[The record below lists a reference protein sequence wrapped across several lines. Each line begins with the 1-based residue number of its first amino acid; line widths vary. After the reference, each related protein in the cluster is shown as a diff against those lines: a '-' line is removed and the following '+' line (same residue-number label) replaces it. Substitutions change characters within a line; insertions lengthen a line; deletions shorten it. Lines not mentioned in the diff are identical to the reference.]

1 MTKKLSNLKAP
12 KKTLCVLVS
21 GGLDSCIL
29 LDELS
34 RSFSK
39 ISPLYIRIG
48 LVWEN
53 TELNWLKRYLK
64 KIENPVFSPLTVLSL
79 RMEDVY
85 GLHWGINGKNT
96 PDAQTSDEAVY
107 LPGRNIILLS
117 KASIFCRL
125 NHIETIAIGVLKRNP
140 FPDGSLSFLQKF
152 GEILSMGLDG
162 PLSVKAPFAGF
173 SKEEILRRGIHL
185 PLELTFSCIAPVN
198 GNHCGVC
205 NKCAERMKVFA
216 SLNQKDQT
224 VYVSKLTGK
233 SHV

>member
-1 MTKKLSNLKAP
+1 MTKKLSDLKAP

-34 RSFSK
+34 STSSK

-48 LVWEN
+48 LIWED
-53 TELNWLKRYLK
+53 TELLWLKRYLK
-64 KIENPVFSPLTVLSL
+64 KSNNPVFAPLTVLSL
-79 RMEDVY
+79 LMADVY
-85 GLHWGINGKNT
+85 GLHWGINGENT

-125 NHIETIAIGVLKRNP
+125 NRIETIAIGVLKRNP

-152 GEILSMGLDG
+152 GEILSTGLDG
-162 PLSVKAPFAGF
+162 PLSVEAPFSGF
-173 SKEEILRRGIHL
+173 SKEEVFRKGAHL
-185 PLELTFSCIAPVN
+185 PLELTFSCIAPVD

-216 SLNQKDQT
+216 SLNKKDQT
-224 VYVSKLTGK
+224 VYASKLTGK